1 MNCHDTHSLWML
13 EKAVAPEMSAS
24 MSLLLLVLARV
35 AQVSRGRSNCAGN
48 WHYTADGQRISYSL
62 VNNAA
67 SDFSIP
73 PQYNA
78 IKLLHNNTLKGY
90 DAASD
95 YNPQTSHFL
104 GLCMKVVYEKE
115 LVIKVRAMAPLPVS
129 CSAAASLT
137 KSSRPLQ
144 RLGLPSTP
152 VKPPV

>member
-1 MNCHDTHSLWML
+1 M
-13 EKAVAPEMSAS
+13 
-24 MSLLLLVLARV
+24 LLLRRFVKV
-35 AQVSRGRSNCAGN
+35 AQVSLRDVPFVHPEGRCLCAGN
-48 WHYTADGQRISYSL
+48 WHYTADGQRIAYSL

-78 IKLLHNNTLKGY
+78 QKLLHNNTLKGY

-115 LVIKVRAMAPLPVS
+115 LVIKVRMFAAS
-129 CSAAASLT
+129 AQQCFAAAWLIWD
-137 KSSRPLQ
+137 L
-144 RLGLPSTP
+144 
-152 VKPPV
+152 